1 MTLGGRSTERS
12 VARVALTDPAS
23 TCRTSSPQAPAQ
35 TAGSWTMYIAWTDDV
50 SILGRGFSYDGQ
62 GHNFVRVIVGTNE
75 HGGRLKV
82 KSIEVLLP

>member
-1 MTLGGRSTERS
+1 
-12 VARVALTDPAS
+12 
-23 TCRTSSPQAPAQ
+23 
-35 TAGSWTMYIAWTDDV
+35 MYIAWTDDV